1 MLQEYK
7 AKTNIG
13 VGIGILLQLLG
24 VVMQKASPSVVLLGS
39 VVILAGAVLLIWG
52 LWNYSKGKG
61 YHGAWGLLGL
71 LGIFGLIALALFPD
85 KNK

>member
-13 VGIGILLQLLG
+13 AGIGFFLIILGGFMMNASQL
-24 VVMQKASPSVVLLGS
+24 VLLFGS
-39 VVILAGAVLLIWG
+39 AMILAGAVLLIWG

-61 YHGAWGLLGL
+61 YHGAWGFLGL
-71 LGIFGLIALALFPD
+71 LAIFGLIALALFPD